1 MVRWDDWLLLQ
12 YFFFLVARYDAADM
26 NVFRSALS
34 ACVLSGL
41 EDVHNLITL
50 ARQQMIDEQNVKRSH
65 LVKVDSTQTSIVPV
79 GTLAAAVG
87 ALSAA
92 LDHITRNNT

>member
-1 MVRWDDWLLLQ
+1 
-12 YFFFLVARYDAADM
+12 M

-41 EDVHNLITL
+41 DHIRNLITF
-50 ARQQMIDEQNVKRSH
+50 ARKQTVNERKVKTNP
-65 LVKVDSTQTSIVPV
+65 VININPATVIVPV
-79 GTLAAAVG
+79 GTLSAAVG

-92 LDHITRNNT
+92 IDQIVTNT